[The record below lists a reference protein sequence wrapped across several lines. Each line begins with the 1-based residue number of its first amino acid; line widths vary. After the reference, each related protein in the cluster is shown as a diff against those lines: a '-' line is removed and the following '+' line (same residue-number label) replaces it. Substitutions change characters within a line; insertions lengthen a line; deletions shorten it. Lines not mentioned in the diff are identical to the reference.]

1 MMFVI
6 KGVNSLASKREGE
19 LAIVSYQDSTG
30 SHNMSFYF
38 DREEIYT
45 DFNIKYNE
53 VIAKLDKRPDNVV
66 LHSGNV
72 YISATNSIFE
82 LIDMN
87 LYTTEDRDL
96 QEYVKEEV
104 TSADVILQRV
114 RANKF
119 IIFDIDSAVRTKSHM
134 KQYGMNGITLAMKL
148 AWENPVKFE
157 DIDSYPIPPYYADF
171 EALTDIVYLDYA
183 IKDFTTKSVQELTQE
198 VDYLEDEE
206 LEEIVEQ
213 YEESEEYVEEPIDDD
228 QEEEE
233 IEIDLGTLQR
243 RTRPQKVMDD
253 IKEEQ
258 EEEPQEET
266 KEEVKEEP
274 KKLPKVEEK
283 PKANTKKK
291 NTQPRTRDGKFAPK
305 KKK

>member
-6 KGVNSLASKREGE
+6 KGVNSLAGNREGE

-53 VIAKLDKRPDNVV
+53 VISKLDKRPDKIV

-72 YISATNSIFE
+72 YLSATNSIFE

-114 RANKF
+114 RANRF
-119 IIFDIDSAVRTKSHM
+119 IIFDIDTAVRTKWWSLPTPM
-134 KQYGMNGITLAMKL
+134 
-148 AWENPVKFE
+148 
-157 DIDSYPIPPYYADF
+157 PPRA
-171 EALTDIVYLDYA
+171 
-183 IKDFTTKSVQELTQE
+183 
-198 VDYLEDEE
+198 
-206 LEEIVEQ
+206 
-213 YEESEEYVEEPIDDD
+213 
-228 QEEEE
+228 
-233 IEIDLGTLQR
+233 
-243 RTRPQKVMDD
+243 
-253 IKEEQ
+253 
-258 EEEPQEET
+258 
-266 KEEVKEEP
+266 
-274 KKLPKVEEK
+274 
-283 PKANTKKK
+283 
-291 NTQPRTRDGKFAPK
+291 
-305 KKK
+305 